1 MQDQASAGLGGSTH
15 FNFEHKVFGVEG
27 CYFSVDRHGN
37 KPRFLMPLGDE
48 MAAVAME
55 SLRQEFGIADDSG
68 DGQLL
73 DIVAKSLKYVREIRP
88 NDSVPQELL
97 DGSASWSVE
106 DRHRAAAHARIKIQ
120 LATLVTGREDQV
132 IDADMIEQLI
142 DDPEIKRRVQ
152 EAFTLVAEK
161 LGLGPEGKQKVVNK
175 IEQLGHELAYI
186 EALRERFTGIT
197 EIPPKIERLSK
208 FYGNQT
214 STWEELNRMRV
225 LLRSAIE
232 DIETVFDIVDA
243 QTCEI
248 LTVLRSFDL
257 HVAHIRDA
265 RDDLHRRFMDWDDII
280 EPWRSEAGGERSD
293 AVEQLIRQS
302 YRLLAQKFPQTQ
314 EWALVNRS

>member
-1 MQDQASAGLGGSTH
+1 
-15 FNFEHKVFGVEG
+15 
-27 CYFSVDRHGN
+27 
-37 KPRFLMPLGDE
+37 
-48 MAAVAME
+48 
-55 SLRQEFGIADDSG
+55 
-68 DGQLL
+68 
-73 DIVAKSLKYVREIRP
+73 
-88 NDSVPQELL
+88 
-97 DGSASWSVE
+97 
-106 DRHRAAAHARIKIQ
+106 
-120 LATLVTGREDQV
+120 
-132 IDADMIEQLI
+132 LI